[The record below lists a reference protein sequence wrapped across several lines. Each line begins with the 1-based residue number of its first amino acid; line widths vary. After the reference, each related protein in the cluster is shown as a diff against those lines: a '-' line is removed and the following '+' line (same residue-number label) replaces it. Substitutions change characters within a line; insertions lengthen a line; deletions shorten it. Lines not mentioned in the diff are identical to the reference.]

1 MTNPWLQIPLSDYE
15 AHMALPHVR
24 QAQLL
29 SSIFGSALD
38 TYTPRS
44 IALLGCAGGNGL
56 EQLEGRELGRVVAVD
71 INPAYV
77 EHVRARWRGRI
88 AGLDLV
94 VGDVEKDDLDIPP
107 VDLVFAGLVLE
118 YLDTVAALPRMRS
131 MVRLG
136 GTLITV
142 LQSASAVTPEI
153 TPSPFR
159 SLSALSSIMG
169 LVPPDR
175 LGTLAE
181 EHGFR
186 QIDVRAVQA
195 EGGKHFI
202 VQSFRAVPPNN
213 PLERTRDE

>member
-29 SSIFGSALD
+29 SSILGAALD

-56 EQLEGRELGRVVAVD
+56 EQLEERDLGRVVAVD

-94 VGDVEKDDLDIPP
+94 VGDVEKDDLDIAP

-142 LQSASAVTPEI
+142 LQSASAVTP
-153 TPSPFR
+153 FK
-159 SLSALSSIMG
+159 SLSALSSIMR

-175 LGTLAE
+175 LGALAE

-213 PLERTRDE
+213 RLERTRDE

>member
-77 EHVRARWRGRI
+77 EHVRTRWHGRI

-94 VGDVEKDDLDIPP
+94 VGE
-107 VDLVFAGLVLE
+107 G
-118 YLDTVAALPRMRS
+118 RS
-131 MVRLG
+131 
-136 GTLITV
+136 
-142 LQSASAVTPEI
+142 
-153 TPSPFR
+153 
-159 SLSALSSIMG
+159 
-169 LVPPDR
+169 
-175 LGTLAE
+175 
-181 EHGFR
+181 
-186 QIDVRAVQA
+186 
-195 EGGKHFI
+195 
-202 VQSFRAVPPNN
+202 
-213 PLERTRDE
+213 

>member
-38 TYTPRS
+38 TYAPRS

-56 EQLEGRELGRVVAVD
+56 EQLEGRVLGRVVGVD
-71 INPAYV
+71 INPTYV
-77 EHVRARWRGRI
+77 EHVRTRWRGRI

-94 VGDVEKDDLDIPP
+94 VGDVEKDDLSIAP
-107 VDLVFAGLVLE
+107 VDLAFAGLLLE
-118 YLDTVAALPRMRS
+118 YIDAVAALPRIRS
-131 MVRLG
+131 MVQLG

-153 TPSPFR
+153 TPSPFT
-159 SLSALSSIMG
+159 SLSALSSIMR

-175 LGTLAE
+175 LGALAE

-186 QIDVRAVQA
+186 QIDRRTLQA
-195 EGGKHFI
+195 EGGKHFV
-202 VQSFRAVPPNN
+202 VQSFRAVPPNSR
-213 PLERTRDE
+213 LERTRDE

>member
-29 SSIFGSALD
+29 SSLWGAALD

-56 EQLEGRELGRVVAVD
+56 EQLEGRGVGRIVAVD

-94 VGDVEKDDLDIPP
+94 VGDLEKDDLDIEP
-107 VDLVFAGLVLE
+107 VDLVFAGLLLE
-118 YLDTVAALPRMRS
+118 YLDTVAALPEC
-131 MVRLG
+131 VRWC
-136 GTLITV
+136 TLV
-142 LQSASAVTPEI
+142 GRLSRYASGERRYTGDYVF
-153 TPSPFR
+153 S
-159 SLSALSSIMG
+159 
-169 LVPPDR
+169 
-175 LGTLAE
+175 
-181 EHGFR
+181 
-186 QIDVRAVQA
+186 VQ
-195 EGGKHFI
+195 K
-202 VQSFRAVPPNN
+202 
-213 PLERTRDE
+213 LERAFLDHALGPA

>member
-1 MTNPWLQIPLSDYE
+1 MANPWLQILLSDYE

-38 TYTPRS
+38 THTPQS
-44 IALLGCAGGNGL
+44 VALLGCAGGNGL
-56 EQLEGRELGRVVAVD
+56 EQLEGRGLGRVVAVD

-94 VGDVEKDDLDIPP
+94 VGDVEKDDLHIAP

-118 YLDTVAALPRMRS
+118 YLDTVAALPRIRS
-131 MVRLG
+131 MVRLD
-136 GTLITV
+136 GTLVTV

-159 SLSALSSIMG
+159 SLSALSSIMR

-175 LGTLAE
+175 LGALAE

-186 QIDVRAVQA
+186 QIDPSDFKLR
-195 EGGKHFI
+195 
-202 VQSFRAVPPNN
+202 
-213 PLERTRDE
+213 